1 MVYVKGGTFTMGATA
16 EQGSDVNDIEKPTH
30 SVTLSDFY
38 IGKYEVTQAQWKA
51 IMGTTPSYFKGD
63 NLPVEQVSWNDIQEF
78 IQKLNAQTGKRFRLP
93 TEAEWEYAA
102 RGGNKSKG
110 YKYSGSNN
118 VDEVAWYGDNSSNT
132 IHPVG
137 QKSPNELGIYD
148 MSGNVYEWCQ
158 DWWGIYSSSPQT
170 NPTGPSSGSYRVL
183 RGGSWRYNARSCRVS
198 YRDYDTPDSRNF
210 NYGFRLALEAEG
222 SDTPTPEP
230 TTIPNNEIWYTS
242 TDGNVVTPNATDVFG
257 ANIVSNTY
265 ENGKGIIKFDGEVT
279 QIGERAFENCN
290 ILASVQIP
298 LGVTEIG
305 MGAFANTSLTS
316 LIIPD
321 NVTSIGGWICSYC
334 TSLQTVT
341 IGNDVTSIG
350 EGTFFNNSS
359 LKSVYCKPKTPPT
372 LGKEVFGQNSY
383 NRTIYVPSVS
393 ISAYK
398 TAVNWSEYANYI
410 IADPNSSYDD
420 SAESNREIWY
430 TSTDDNTV
438 TPYTANAFGANIIS
452 NTYENGKGV
461 IKFDGNVTKIGE
473 SAFFG
478 CQNLKSV
485 TIPESVTTI
494 ENNPFA
500 YCDNLAEF
508 NGKFVSADKHCIIVN
523 NVLQSF
529 TPISLKSYSIPN
541 SIVSISN
548 YAFVN
553 CQSLTQIIIPKSIS
567 SIGNRAFDYCNSLKT
582 VYCMPDTP
590 PTLGDNAFGASS
602 STRKIYVPESL
613 VNAYKT
619 ASNWSK
625 YSSEIEPYPGYVV
638 PEQAKTV
645 TLKVNAKFVTD
656 YIDVKHMLNISDLV
670 KDADPNAIIKMA
682 YLDSNGMMVW
692 QDWSITDGWF
702 GEKGATGWG
711 DGCIACI
718 KPKID
723 GSFEYIGLYP
733 DKAVNGTEATAIFDY
748 GNDVIVAIKLVV
760 SDEQL
765 VTEYRSEGCQY
776 KPTSLTV
783 QWPDF
788 DANHRYTVRLADA
801 SGILGTWDVKFA
813 TTMLINGTKTQAYTR
828 FTFGA
833 LTPQTEYT
841 VSVKSQSADDS
852 SYLSGTFRTDA
863 VRAAGT
869 NDVYW
874 QGFDDC
880 FFCGDSHNL
889 AYGNI
894 SESNDALT
902 LINWPTT
909 TADIYANVVSKTE
922 VDATGA
928 AIRSTKIQSY
938 CFADPECSLYGW
950 TMDGCEIH
958 SGYVK
963 VGVSSTIGAVTTD
976 VLGNKVL
983 RADVATACI
992 VEFKLSPRSDTN
1004 TCTQTV
1010 KLVVVHADGS
1020 QTVAATNIDPLTN
1033 GDPYNYTWRKITIN
1047 NVRLLS
1053 TDKLRFVANVD
1064 AATGQARFHLDDIL
1078 VVADPTAEPIPVV
1091 AYSENCGTSVE
1102 KSNGYWP
1109 YVDQFTGWAR
1119 VSGNGYDQSAVSYTG
1134 VNASVRNS
1142 GAEWAPMGVTYASD
1156 APYVYLQAKDETKF
1170 VINNIALKS
1179 SVNSYTLSFTAFNQY
1194 AGLIA
1199 SPYTPIT
1206 TPLIS
1211 GENLTLYLSVDGQRW
1226 GVVNFTAT
1234 TSGNWELVTAPFTLP
1249 AAADKLFVKFA
1260 NYKGDT
1266 TTALPN
1272 SSYQYLSTLRID
1284 DFCLIE
1290 GGNGPTIDFTLTD
1303 DDGGSAEPEPT
1314 VIPDN
1319 EIWYT
1324 STDGKV
1330 VEPYSTTAFGVN
1342 IVSNTYTNGKGVIS
1356 FDGKVTNIGDG
1367 AFMCNETI
1375 SGITIPDSVTKIDN
1389 NAFRWCTNLNK
1400 VDMGNNVT
1408 HIGNVAFDGCTS
1420 LTSVTIPDS
1429 VTFIGPSAFLAC
1441 YNLSDFYGAAATEDH
1456 KGLVIDDTL
1465 VAFAPA
1471 GPTEYTIPDGIKIVG
1486 EGCFNDC
1493 GNLTKVII
1501 PATVTEIQEQAFYR
1515 CYKLA
1520 TINCQPTTPP
1530 TLLMHSTYGTFD
1542 SNASDRKIY
1551 VPASSVDAYK
1561 TAENWSEYADAIV
1574 AEGGSEPEPNINVG
1588 GFDMVFVAGGTFTMG
1603 ATAEQGSDAD
1613 SDEKPTHSVTVS
1625 DFYIGKYEV
1634 TQAQWRAVMGSNPSN
1649 FTGDNNPVEKVSWDD
1664 IQEFIKK
1671 LNAQTGK
1678 RFRLPTEAEWEYAAR
1693 GGNQSKGYKYSG
1705 SNSISDVAWYDDNS
1719 SSKTHP
1725 VGQKTPNELG
1735 IYDMSGN
1742 VCEWCQDWYGDY
1754 SSDAQTNPTGPSSGS
1769 LRVLRGGGWHGSA
1782 RLCRVSNRSN
1792 LNPDRRIYHNG
1803 FRLVCLSE

>member
-1 MVYVKGGTFTMGATA
+1 MVFVEGGTFTMGGTE
-16 EQGSDVNDIEKPTH
+16 EQGEDAEYREKNTH
-30 SVTLSDFY
+30 SVTLSDYY
-38 IGKYEVTQAQWKA
+38 IGKYEVTQTQWES
-51 IMGTTPSYFKGD
+51 IMGSNPSGNWNTNSNNNPVD
-63 NLPVEQVSWNDIQEF
+63 NVSWDDIQEF
-78 IQKLNAQTGKRFRLP
+78 ITKLNAQTGKRFRLP

-102 RGGNKSKG
+102 RGGNQSKG

-118 VDEVAWYGDNSSNT
+118 VGDVAWYADNSGNKT
-132 IHPVG
+132 HPVG

-148 MSGNVYEWCQ
+148 MSGNVWEWCQ
-158 DWWGIYSSSPQT
+158 DWYGDYSSESQT
-170 NPTGPSSGSYRVL
+170 NPTGPSSGFLRVL
-183 RGGSWRYNARSCRVS
+183 RGGSWFNGARNCRVS
-198 YRDYDTPDSRNF
+198 NRYDIGPDIRN
-210 NYGFRLALEAEG
+210 NTYGFRLACSPE
-222 SDTPTPEP
+222 STPEPEP

-567 SIGNRAFDYCNSLKT
+567 SIGNRAFDCCNSLKT

-625 YSSEIEPYPGYVV
+625 YSSEIEPYPGYIG
-638 PEQAKTV
+638 PEQARTV
-645 TLKVNAKFVTD
+645 TLKLDVKLIANYAN
-656 YIDVKHMLNISDLV
+656 VKHMLNISDLV

-682 YLDSNGMMVW
+682 YIDSNGVMAW

-711 DGCIACI
+711 DDCIACI

-776 KPTSLTV
+776 RPTSLTV

-841 VSVKSQSADDS
+841 VSVKSLSADDS

-928 AIRSTKIQSY
+928 ATRSAKIQSY
-938 CFADPECSLYGW
+938 SFADPECSLYGW

-963 VGVSSTIGAVTTD
+963 VGASSTIGAVTTD

-1020 QTVAATNIDPLTN
+1020 QTVAATNINPLTN
-1033 GDPYNYTWRKITIN
+1033 GDPYNYSWKKITIN

-1064 AATGQARFHLDDIL
+1064 AATGLARFHLDDIL

-1199 SPYTPIT
+1199 SPYTPVT

-1249 AAADKLFVKFA
+1249 AATDKLFVKFA

-1272 SSYQYLSTLRID
+1272 TSYQYLSTLRID

-1303 DDGGSAEPEPT
+1303 DEGGSAEPEPT
-1314 VIPDN
+1314 PDNCKIGDILTINGIRGIVFQTTPSVKMVSVTETTAQWSTEEVVTGATDSDNGRANMSKIQAITNWQSKYPAFKWCANYGEGWYLPARNELNIIYEKASEIDATLTKNGLDVLGVKDEYSRMWSSSEGDNMGAYSKYITSGPSYITSKTAPCAVRAIVELDADGNPIAVPEPEPIPDN
-1319 EIWYT
+1319 CKIGDILTINGVKGIVFQTTPSVKLVSVTE
-1324 STDGKV
+1324 
-1330 VEPYSTTAFGVN
+1330 TTAQW
-1342 IVSNTYTNGKGVIS
+1342 STE
-1356 FDGKVTNIGDG
+1356 KVTTGATDSDNGRANMSKIQAITNWQTKYPAFKWCADYGEGWYLPVLNELKAIYAQKDTINATLSANNMEILGSIDGSLWSSCECSYGSSYCLDFAYGGQVTGDK
-1367 AFMCNETI
+1367 
-1375 SGITIPDSVTKIDN
+1375 SSN
-1389 NAFRWCTNLNK
+1389 NA
-1400 VDMGNNVT
+1400 V
-1408 HIGNVAFDGCTS
+1408 
-1420 LTSVTIPDS
+1420 
-1429 VTFIGPSAFLAC
+1429 
-1441 YNLSDFYGAAATEDH
+1441 
-1456 KGLVIDDTL
+1456 
-1465 VAFAPA
+1465 
-1471 GPTEYTIPDGIKIVG
+1471 
-1486 EGCFNDC
+1486 
-1493 GNLTKVII
+1493 
-1501 PATVTEIQEQAFYR
+1501 
-1515 CYKLA
+1515 
-1520 TINCQPTTPP
+1520 
-1530 TLLMHSTYGTFD
+1530 
-1542 SNASDRKIY
+1542 
-1551 VPASSVDAYK
+1551 
-1561 TAENWSEYADAIV
+1561 
-1574 AEGGSEPEPNINVG
+1574 
-1588 GFDMVFVAGGTFTMG
+1588 
-1603 ATAEQGSDAD
+1603 
-1613 SDEKPTHSVTVS
+1613 
-1625 DFYIGKYEV
+1625 
-1634 TQAQWRAVMGSNPSN
+1634 RAVLAL
-1649 FTGDNNPVEKVSWDD
+1649 D
-1664 IQEFIKK
+1664 
-1671 LNAQTGK
+1671 
-1678 RFRLPTEAEWEYAAR
+1678 
-1693 GGNQSKGYKYSG
+1693 
-1705 SNSISDVAWYDDNS
+1705 
-1719 SSKTHP
+1719 
-1725 VGQKTPNELG
+1725 
-1735 IYDMSGN
+1735 
-1742 VCEWCQDWYGDY
+1742 
-1754 SSDAQTNPTGPSSGS
+1754 
-1769 LRVLRGGGWHGSA
+1769 
-1782 RLCRVSNRSN
+1782 
-1792 LNPDRRIYHNG
+1792 
-1803 FRLVCLSE
+1803 